1 MATSPKK
8 KLSQRFM
15 MRHSPSFY
23 IAYAVLITLCTLI
36 SAFIIVDQQKI
47 LKEFMEFYTTREP
60 NVYVQNGDTK
70 GVRTAASSA
79 FVKAVSIL
87 GERNSGTTWMYE

>member
-1 MATSPKK
+1 
-8 KLSQRFM
+8 M
-15 MRHSPSFY
+15 MRHCSPSFY

-36 SAFIIVDQQKI
+36 SAFIIVDQQKN